1 MQSTWLADV
10 PGGKWWAAKRV
21 KKTSLKLFFRLRFL
35 SKIKVWG
42 ALSRKQPTFVGSVL
56 KRMVTVLIIR
66 QNK

>member
-10 PGGKWWAAKRV
+10 PRGKWWAAERV

-35 SKIKVWG
+35 SRIKVWG
-42 ALSRKQPTFVGSVL
+42 ALSTFVGRVL